1 MAMER
6 TREASVFFEQ
16 GCGRCPKGGT
26 PACKVHR
33 WDRELAILRSWIL
46 ETGLMEECKWGV
58 PCYTLN
64 GRNLVMLSAL
74 KDACVLSFLDGA
86 SLKDV
91 AGLLE
96 KPGPNSVRD
105 RVIRWRSWEA
115 LQGAEVVVKE
125 LLQQHINRQPSAK
138 GGSPSAKDGS
148 PSTKGVESRKTKGGP
163 KKESHSPAKGSG
175 GTEGTPDY
183 PAELQTY
190 MQAHPDFAQ
199 AFEALTPG
207 RRRGYLLHFS
217 GAAQSTTRL
226 RRIETS
232 RPKVMAGKGMQD

>member
-6 TREASVFFEQ
+6 TRDASVFFEQ

-33 WDRELAILRSWIL
+33 WDRELALLRSWIL
-46 ETGLMEECKWGV
+46 EAGLVEECKWGV
-58 PCYTLN
+58 PCYTQN

-74 KDACVLSFLDGA
+74 KDACVLSFLEGA
-86 SLKDV
+86 SLKD
-91 AGLLE
+91 ATGLLE

-125 LLQQHINRQPSAK
+125 LLQQQINMQPSAQ
-138 GGSPSAKDGS
+138 
-148 PSTKGVESRKTKGGP
+148 GVQSRKTKGSP
-163 KKESHSPAKGSG
+163 KKESHSPEKGSG
-175 GTEGTPDY
+175 STEGTPDY

-190 MQAHPDFAQ
+190 IQTHPDFAQ

-232 RPKVMAGKGMQD
+232 RPKVMAGKGMQE

>member
-1 MAMER
+1 MER
-6 TREASVFFEQ
+6 TRDASVFFEQ

-33 WDRELAILRSWIL
+33 WDRELALLRSWIL
-46 ETGLMEECKWGV
+46 ETGLVEECKWGV
-58 PCYTLN
+58 PCYTQN

-74 KDACVLSFLDGA
+74 KDACVLSFLEGA
-86 SLKDV
+86 SLKD
-91 AGLLE
+91 ATGLLE

-125 LLQQHINRQPSAK
+125 LLQQHIN
-138 GGSPSAKDGS
+138 GSPSAQGVQS
-148 PSTKGVESRKTKGGP
+148 RQTKGSP
-163 KKESHSPAKGSG
+163 KKESHSPEKGSG
-175 GTEGTPDY
+175 STEGTPDY

-190 MQAHPDFAQ
+190 MQVHPDFAQ

-232 RPKVMAGKGMQD
+232 RPKVMAGKGMQE

>member
-6 TREASVFFEQ
+6 TRDASVYFEQ

-33 WDRELAILRSWIL
+33 WDRELALLRSWIL
-46 ETGLMEECKWGV
+46 ETGLVEECKWGV
-58 PCYTLN
+58 PCYTQN

-74 KDACVLSFLDGA
+74 KDACVLSFLEGA
-86 SLKDV
+86 SLKD
-91 AGLLE
+91 ATGLLE

-125 LLQQHINRQPSAK
+125 LLQQHINGNPSAK
-138 GGSPSAKDGS
+138 GGSPSAQ
-148 PSTKGVESRKTKGGP
+148 GVQSRKTKGSP
-163 KKESHSPAKGSG
+163 KKESHSPEKGSG
-175 GTEGTPDY
+175 STEGTPDY

-232 RPKVMAGKGMQD
+232 RPKVMAGKGMQE

>member
-1 MAMER
+1 
-6 TREASVFFEQ
+6 
-16 GCGRCPKGGT
+16 
-26 PACKVHR
+26 
-33 WDRELAILRSWIL
+33 
-46 ETGLMEECKWGV
+46 
-58 PCYTLN
+58 
-64 GRNLVMLSAL
+64 MLSAL

-86 SLKDV
+86 WLKDV

-125 LLQQHINRQPSAK
+125 LLQQHIN
-138 GGSPSAKDGS
+138 GSPSAQGLQ
-148 PSTKGVESRKTKGGP
+148 SRKTKGSP
-163 KKESHSPAKGSG
+163 KKESHSPEKGSG
-175 GTEGTPDY
+175 STEGTPDY

-190 MQAHPDFAQ
+190 MQVHPDFAQ

-232 RPKVMAGKGMQD
+232 RPKVMAGKGMQE